1 MPHQSHLK
9 KLRRPSGQ
17 RRSLFRGLI
26 RSMLLHERI
35 KTTEAK
41 AKAIR
46 PLVERM
52 ITLGRRAQQALA
64 DGDTLDNRAKA
75 LHYRRMAL
83 AVVPEDRVIRKLF
96 DDLAPRY
103 TDRPGGYTRI
113 LKIGYRMGDAA
124 PLVLLEFV

>member
-1 MPHQSHLK
+1 
-9 KLRRPSGQ
+9 
-17 RRSLFRGLI
+17 
-26 RSMLLHERI
+26 MLLHERI

-113 LKIGYRMGDAA
+113 LKVGYRMGDAA

>member
-1 MPHQSHLK
+1 MPHQSHQK

-52 ITLGRRAQQALA
+52 ITLGCRAQQALA
-64 DGDTLDNRAKA
+64 NGDTLDNRAKA

-103 TDRPGGYTRI
+103 MKRPGGYTRI
-113 LKIGYRMGDAA
+113 LKVGYRMGDAA

>member
-1 MPHQSHLK
+1 
-9 KLRRPSGQ
+9 
-17 RRSLFRGLI
+17 
-26 RSMLLHERI
+26 MLLHERI

>member
-113 LKIGYRMGDAA
+113 LKVGYRMGDAA

>member
-1 MPHQSHLK
+1 
-9 KLRRPSGQ
+9 
-17 RRSLFRGLI
+17 
-26 RSMLLHERI
+26 MLLHERI

-83 AVVPEDRVIRKLF
+83 AVVPDDRVIRKLF
-96 DDLAPRY
+96 DELAPRY
-103 TDRPGGYTRI
+103 TERPGGYTRL
-113 LKIGYRMGDAA
+113 LKVGYRMGDAA
-124 PLVLLEFV
+124 PVVLLEFV

>member
-1 MPHQSHLK
+1 
-9 KLRRPSGQ
+9 
-17 RRSLFRGLI
+17 
-26 RSMLLHERI
+26 MLLHERI

-96 DDLAPRY
+96 DELAPRY
-103 TDRPGGYTRI
+103 TERPGGYTRI
-113 LKIGYRMGDAA
+113 LKVGYRLGDAA
-124 PLVLLEFV
+124 PVVLLEFV

>member
-9 KLRRPSGQ
+9 KFRRPSGQ
-17 RRSLFRGLI
+17 RRALFRGLI

-41 AKAIR
+41 AKAVR

-96 DDLAPRY
+96 DELAPRY
-103 TDRPGGYTRI
+103 TERPGGYTRI
-113 LKIGYRMGDAA
+113 LKVGYRLGDAA
-124 PLVLLEFV
+124 PVVLLEFV

>member
-1 MPHQSHLK
+1 
-9 KLRRPSGQ
+9 
-17 RRSLFRGLI
+17 
-26 RSMLLHERI
+26 MLLHERI

-41 AKAIR
+41 AKAVR

-83 AVVPEDRVIRKLF
+83 SVVPEDRVIRKLF
-96 DDLAPRY
+96 DELAPRY
-103 TDRPGGYTRI
+103 TERPGGYTRI
-113 LKIGYRMGDAA
+113 LKVGYRMGDAA
-124 PLVLLEFV
+124 PVVLLEFV

>member
-1 MPHQSHLK
+1 
-9 KLRRPSGQ
+9 
-17 RRSLFRGLI
+17 
-26 RSMLLHERI
+26 MLLHERI

-41 AKAIR
+41 AKAVR

-96 DDLAPRY
+96 DELAPRY
-103 TDRPGGYTRI
+103 TERPGGYTRI
-113 LKIGYRMGDAA
+113 LKVGYRLGDAA
-124 PLVLLEFV
+124 PVVLLEFV

>member
-1 MPHQSHLK
+1 
-9 KLRRPSGQ
+9 
-17 RRSLFRGLI
+17 
-26 RSMLLHERI
+26 MLLHERI

-41 AKAIR
+41 AKAVR

-83 AVVPEDRVIRKLF
+83 AVVPDDRVIRKLF
-96 DDLAPRY
+96 DELAPRY
-103 TDRPGGYTRI
+103 TERPGGYTRL
-113 LKIGYRMGDAA
+113 LKVGYRMGDAA
-124 PLVLLEFV
+124 PVVLLEFV